1 MDILNAG
8 ILNLAEQRLAWLDQR
23 QQVLAQNVA
32 NADTPNYT
40 PADIPDFAT
49 TLRNASMVAAGT
61 MTQTAVGHMAGT
73 VAASFEATAR
83 PGSPTQQR
91 TRAPDGNGVALDDE
105 LTKVADVQNMQS
117 LTSGLY
123 TKYMGL
129 FRLALGR
136 GS

>member
-8 ILNLAEQRLAWLDQR
+8 IFDLAEQRLGWLDRR

-40 PADIPDFAT
+40 PNDLPDFAT

-61 MTQTAVGHMAGT
+61 MTQDAVGHMAGT
-73 VAASFEATAR
+73 VAASVEAGAR
-83 PGSPTQQR
+83 PGSRTQPR
-91 TRAPDGNGVALDDE
+91 NRAPDGNGVALDDE